1 MRCRR
6 GSARG
11 WQGEVRRQPQSF
23 DAARIEINQRAPDA
37 ASERLCPQRQAEA
50 LIREE
55 VADALGVELKPTSV
69 LLGERATVAVDGASP
84 DESVLVEIFAR
95 QGTLKAGQKQKV
107 KGDALKLIA
116 LAQTRP
122 GARLVLAFGSEDA
135 ARFVLEASWVAEA
148 LRFWGIEVFV
158 AKLEPDVRSGLRA
171 TQARQVMI
179 NPPTRASSTR
189 RAPPW

>member
-1 MRCRR
+1 MSER
-6 GSARG
+6 
-11 WQGEVRRQPQSF
+11 
-23 DAARIEINQRAPDA
+23 DATQREHDCEINQRGPTQHPSDSAT
-37 ASERLCPQRQAEA
+37 QGQAEA

-55 VADALGVELKPTSV
+55 VAGALGVELKPTSV
-69 LLGERATVAVDGASP
+69 SLGERATVTVDGASP

-135 ARFVLEASWVAEA
+135 ARFALEASWVAEA

-158 AKLEPDVRSGLRA
+158 AKLEPDVREGLRA

-179 NPPTRASSTR
+179 NPPIRTSLTR
-189 RAPPW
+189 RAPSW